1 MALNGATLGQEIV
14 TALSTIQPGLSSE
27 EQATQLAAWQAIA
40 NAIVLHFQTNGVVLT
55 TGTTGSGTPGGP
67 LPITSQPGVIT

>member
-1 MALNGATLGQEIV
+1 MALNGDLLGEEIATAI
-14 TALSTIQPGLSSE
+14 AASQPGLNSE
-27 EQATQLAAWQAIA
+27 ELAAQLAAWKLIA
-40 NAIVLHFQTNGVVLT
+40 NVIVLHFQTNGVVLT